1 MAQAVPLFHPGT
13 SVVHRV
19 GAGTK
24 LLVLLA
30 AGIALAI
37 WRSPWQ
43 IGLALALVLVGYAV
57 ARLPFRALVRQVV
70 GLAWI
75 AVPLLVIQWI
85 FASWQ
90 TGVGVVGS
98 FVSLV
103 LLAGLVTLTTRTT
116 AMVDIVVRMSGWLRR
131 FGVDPER
138 VGLMLALG
146 IRSVHV
152 VIGLAEEVRE
162 AQHARGLRASPRA
175 FAVPLI
181 VRSLRHAD
189 RLGEALTARG
199 VDDGPPAR

>member
-1 MAQAVPLFHPGT
+1 MAAQAVPLYLPGT
-13 SVVHRV
+13 SVVHRL
-19 GAGTK
+19 GAGSK

-30 AGIALAI
+30 AGVALAL

-43 IGLALALVLVGYAV
+43 VGLALALVLVGYAV
-57 ARLPFRALVRQVV
+57 AHLPLRTLVRQLA

-75 AVPLLVIQWI
+75 AVPLLLFQWV

-98 FVSLV
+98 FVSMV

-116 AMVDIVVRMSGWLRR
+116 AMVDVVVRMSGWLRR

-152 VIGLAEEVRE
+152 VIGLAQEVRE

-189 RLGEALTARG
+189 RLGEALAARG
-199 VDDGPPAR
+199 VDD

>member
-1 MAQAVPLFHPGT
+1 MAAQAVPLFLPGT
-13 SVVHRV
+13 SVVHRI
-19 GAGTK
+19 GAGAK
-24 LLVLLA
+24 LLILLA
-30 AGIALAI
+30 TGVALTV

-43 IGLALALVLVGYAV
+43 VGLAFALVLSAYAV
-57 ARLPFRALVRQVV
+57 ARLPIRTLVRQLV

-75 AVPLLVIQWI
+75 ALPLLAFQWI

-98 FVSLV
+98 FVSMV

-116 AMVDIVVRMSGWLRR
+116 AMVDVVVRMSGWLRR

-199 VDDGPPAR
+199 VDD